1 MAGHIDILE
10 QEDSLREPFLGS
22 MLLHAGMAAVIGLAL
37 YYQEKPVRLGSPD
50 ATGGGSTVIT
60 PVNAINM
67 PSQPARQQPVANDT
81 PSVIPE
87 RVEPP
92 KPKPREDPDAIAIG
106 KKKESPKKKKE
117 STDLQEYLEARAQAL
132 KRQQDPAN
140 VGSTSG
146 ARATSA
152 IFNQAPGAGGVGTP
166 SGMLGEGF
174 GAYEAYLRTCI
185 SRNWK
190 TDDVEA
196 SLRTASDVIV
206 QFVIPREGGLR
217 GTRLAQSSRNARLD
231 NSGLRAVEAC
241 NPFNPLPAGF
251 PKSTANIE
259 IVFRL
264 QR

>member
-10 QEDSLREPFLGS
+10 QEDSLREPFVGS

-37 YYQEKPVRLGSPD
+37 YFQEKPFPLGSPD

-67 PSQPARQQPVANDT
+67 PSPPARQQPVANDT
-81 PSVIPE
+81 NSIIPE

-92 KPKPREDPDAIAIG
+92 KPQRDDPDAIGI
-106 KKKESPKKKKE
+106 KKKKDEPKKKKE
-117 STDLQEYLEARAQAL
+117 STALQEYLEAVKQAR
-132 KRQQDPAN
+132 KQQPDPSN
-140 VGSTSG
+140 VGSTAG

-196 SLRTASDVIV
+196 SVRAAPDVIV

-217 GTRLAQSSRNARLD
+217 NPRIVQSGRNPRLD

-241 NPFNPLPAGF
+241 NPFNPLPPGF
-251 PKSTANIE
+251 PKASANIE